1 MALHTRQY
9 STPNI
14 CVSLQ
19 RRLWSMLLDVHLVQ
33 HSVSASFNPACQ
45 SVPLEGC
52 ILCDWMLG
60 SCSSVFPTR
69 IPGSCRSLLI
79 NQRYIAY
86 LDMAAACQQTVCFFP
101 QVCSLWVE
109 IDLHV
114 FFCAAWWLAHVT
126 QQCCS
131 KCVDTNSNCWVSS
144 VVCCCSALLCCH
156 AVSSHPWRFFS
167 KLQHHISSTAVQ
179 AATAPHCS
187 TWCMRACS
195 TAMHESRH
203 GP

>member
-1 MALHTRQY
+1 MFLCLSHSYSRELPLSANKSALYCLPRHG
-9 STPNI
+9 S
-14 CVSLQ
+14 
-19 RRLWSMLLDVHLVQ
+19 
-33 HSVSASFNPACQ
+33 
-45 SVPLEGC
+45 SVPANG
-52 ILCDWMLG
+52 
-60 SCSSVFPTR
+60 V
-69 IPGSCRSLLI
+69 
-79 NQRYIAY
+79 
-86 LDMAAACQQTVCFFP
+86 FFP
-101 QVCSLWVE
+101 QVCSPWVE